1 MKKNVLSICLIL
13 MLSVATNQRA
23 NAQIEAFIGEI
34 RMFAGNY
41 APEGWLPCDGRQL
54 QVSQY
59 QALYALL
66 GNAYGGNGSTT
77 FNLPNLVGRVP
88 TGAGASSEGLG
99 TNTVGQ
105 KSGQEVSTINV
116 LSMPLNVL
124 TPTSASA
131 PAGTIIR
138 PVTVL
143 TTQTGAVNV
152 NVKQPS
158 LVVTYIICVNGI
170 WPTRP

>member
-1 MKKNVLSICLIL
+1 MKKNLVSICLIL
-13 MLSVATNQRA
+13 MLSVATHQRA
-23 NAQIEAFIGEI
+23 NAQVEAFIGEI

-54 QVSQY
+54 QINQY

-66 GNAYGGNGSTT
+66 GNAYGGNGTTT

-88 TGAGASSEGLG
+88 TGAGVSSEGLG

-105 KSGQEVSTINV
+105 KSGQEVSNINV
-116 LSMPLNVL
+116 LPTPLNVL
-124 TPTSASA
+124 TPTGTTA
-131 PAGTIIR
+131 PSGTIMR

-143 TTQTGAVNV
+143 TTPTGAVNV

-158 LVVTYIICVNGI
+158 LVITYIICTNGI
-170 WPTRP
+170 WPARP